1 MSLYLGTNLL
11 SGVATNT
18 IENAHSLLDYKW
30 TDHILNE
37 LSWLRADTFSWQ
49 SGTVYTGA
57 YNHILADY
65 NGGTSTTET
74 IGSYTITYVL
84 ADDGHKIT
92 TDETTVANIY
102 AESGVAWYYILDT
115 VNTRFK
121 LPRENPARE
130 ELIQTV
136 RAKGNGMTLGL
147 TDGTN
152 NAGFWTS
159 GNGTSMNNTNAYG
172 AAVGSGISSAT
183 STMNNMK
190 IGITPDS
197 TKSGI
202 ISSMTDS
209 TSVYKGH
216 KYLYFYVGNFSQSA
230 TEQTAG
236 LNASLFNGK
245 MDLDLTNID
254 NTNNVASTALNT
266 AGIRTVIETY
276 QNGTDWY
283 RIYSDGWCEQGGKT
297 GIFAT
302 SLQTFTL
309 LKQYKDTNY
318 SVVFGTYHNQGATS
332 TWNASDNK
340 MPIISVQYVGS
351 FNAWC
356 RFEGK
361 CGAFWEASGYIS

>member
-1 MSLYLGTNLL
+1 MSIKLGSTLL
-11 SGVATNT
+11 AGVATNT
-18 IENAHSLLDYKW
+18 IENAHELFDFIWS
-30 TDHILNE
+30 DHIKNS

-49 SGTVYTGA
+49 SGEVYVAA
-57 YNHILADY
+57 YNHLVAD
-65 NGGTSTTET
+65 NSGGTSQTET
-74 IGSYTITYVL
+74 VGSYTITYVL

-102 AESGVAWYYILDT
+102 AESGVAWYYVLDT
-115 VNTRFK
+115 VNQRFK
-121 LPRENPARE
+121 LPRTKYGFTGLRDSVGNYVEAGLPNITGTLVAWNDVGIFSRSQVGAFEN
-130 ELIQTV
+130 
-136 RAKGNGMTLGL
+136 
-147 TDGTN
+147 D
-152 NAGFWTS
+152 TS
-159 GNGTSMNNTNAYG
+159 GNTNRWPTSNT
-172 AAVGSGISSAT
+172 SS
-183 STMNNMK
+183 
-190 IGITPDS
+190 DS
-197 TKSGI
+197 TRKVSFDASKSNSIYGN
-202 ISSMTDS
+202 S
-209 TSVYKGH
+209 TTVQPPATQM
-216 KYLYFYVGNFSQSA
+216 YLYFYVGNFSQSA

-245 MDLDLTNID
+245 ADTDLTNID